1 MKKIQETMF
10 KDMQDKSIFEQAR
23 AYAFEY
29 ADQVD
34 TMRVYPTE
42 ESIQNL
48 SALQENMPT
57 ESCDAEHVLNLL
69 QKYAAPATVAQTAGR
84 YFGFVNGGVIPAA
97 VAAKWMTDMWDQCGG
112 LYLTSPVNAV
122 LESICEQWLK
132 ELFGLPEDT
141 VAGFVTGT
149 SMANLCALAAA
160 RYRLLKNVGWD
171 VNAQGLNGAPQLK
184 LIAHEHT
191 HASIVKTLAMLGF
204 GKENIHWVPSD
215 EAGRIQVDAVPEL
228 DQQSVLILQAGNVNS
243 GAFDPF
249 TELCERAE
257 SAGAWVHV
265 DGAFG
270 LWAGASEELKYLT
283 EGIHKATSWAVDG
296 HKTLNTPYD
305 CGIVL
310 CRDHKAMITALQA
323 HGDYLIYSDKR
334 DPLLYT
340 PEMSKR
346 ARAIELWATMKFLG
360 RRGID
365 DMVTGFHALSKYI
378 AQQLKKAGFRILNDV
393 VFNQVLVA
401 CDDAEQTQ
409 KTLQY
414 IQQSGTCWCGGSN
427 WHGEPVIRISI
438 CSWATTADDV
448 DQTVEAF
455 IRARTQFK
463 YDQTHE

>member
-1 MKKIQETMF
+1 MKKIQQKMF
-10 KDMQDKSIFEQAR
+10 KDMQDKRIFEQAR
-23 AYAFEY
+23 SYAFDY
-29 ADQVD
+29 ADQVHE
-34 TMRVYPTE
+34 MRVYPAD
-42 ESIQNL
+42 ESIHNL
-48 SALQENMPT
+48 SALQERMPDD
-57 ESCDAEHVLNLL
+57 SCDAGEVLNLL
-69 QKYAAPATVAQTAGR
+69 QQYAAPATIAQTAGR
-84 YFGFVNGGVIPAA
+84 YFGFVNGGVVPTA
-97 VAAKWMTDMWDQCGG
+97 VAAKWMADVWDQCGG

-122 LESICEQWLK
+122 LESLCEQWLK
-132 ELFGLPEDT
+132 ELFGLPQET

-171 VNAQGLNGAPQLK
+171 VNAQGLNGAPEIK

-204 GKENIHWVPSD
+204 GKDNIHWVASD
-215 EAGRIQVDAVPEL
+215 DEGRIQVDAVPEL
-228 DQQSVLILQAGNVNS
+228 DQLSVLILQAGNVNS

-249 TELCERAE
+249 PALCDRAQA
-257 SAGAWVHV
+257 AGAWVHV

-270 LWAGASEELKYLT
+270 LWAGACEKLKHLT
-283 EGIHKATSWAVDG
+283 DGMQNATSWAVDG

-305 CGIVL
+305 CGIVM
-310 CRDHKAMITALQA
+310 CRDHEAMITALQA

-360 RRGID
+360 KRGID
-365 DMVTGFHALSKYI
+365 EMVSGFHELSKYI
-378 AQQLKKAGFRILNDV
+378 AQQLKNAGFRILNDV

-409 KTLQY
+409 KTLHN
-414 IQQSGTCWCGGSN
+414 IHQSGICWCGGSN
-427 WHGEPVIRISI
+427 WHGEPVIRVSI
-438 CSWATTADDV
+438 CSWATTVDDIE
-448 DQTVEAF
+448 QTVTAF
-455 IRARTQFK
+455 IDARAVAQS
-463 YDQTHE
+463 